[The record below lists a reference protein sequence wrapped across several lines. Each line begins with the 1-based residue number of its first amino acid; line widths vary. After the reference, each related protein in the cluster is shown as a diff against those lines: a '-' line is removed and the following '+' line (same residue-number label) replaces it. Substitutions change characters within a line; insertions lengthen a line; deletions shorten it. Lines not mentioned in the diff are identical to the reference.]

1 MAEQGVSLNE
11 LALSMARMDE
21 HVQGLDKRLEDAV
34 SSVRLLGEML
44 NKRIDDVQ
52 GEIRSMR
59 SWMFV
64 MYGPIVA
71 GVVAVLA
78 SYAKSIWVAG

>member
-1 MAEQGVSLNE
+1 MAERGVSFNA
-11 LALSMARMDE
+11 LALSMARVE
-21 HVQGLDKRLEDAV
+21 
-34 SSVRLLGEML
+34 
-44 NKRIDDVQ
+44 DVQ
-52 GEIRSMR
+52 GEIRGMR

-78 SYAKSIWVAG
+78 PCAEPVWLAG